1 MSTQAHALPGT
12 DASAA
17 ARPRDGL
24 LRGALRV
31 DALASAASGIAY
43 LVAAGPI
50 GDLLGLP
57 AGFLRVVGA
66 FSVVYAA
73 YAWFTASRPRVPLG
87 TSTFIAIGNLAYC
100 AASLALVIAGWHSP
114 TTTGSVWIVLQGLLV
129 AGFADA
135 QLLGVRRASG
145 R

>member
-1 MSTQAHALPGT
+1 MSTQAHALP
-12 DASAA
+12 ANEAPA
-17 ARPRDGL
+17 VARPRDGL

-31 DALASAASGIAY
+31 DAVASVASGLAY

-57 AGFLRVVGA
+57 AGFLRVIGA

-73 YAWFTASRPRVPLG
+73 FAWFTAARPRVPLG
-87 TSTFIAIGNLAYC
+87 TSRFIAIGNLVWF
-100 AASLALVIAGWHSP
+100 AASVALVLADWHSP
-114 TTTGSVWIVLQGLLV
+114 TTTGSVWIVMQGVMV

-135 QLLGVRRASG
+135 QLLGVRRASS

>member
-1 MSTQAHALPGT
+1 MSTQAHALPVT
-12 DASAA
+12 DTQAA

-57 AGFLRVVGA
+57 AGFLRAVGA

-73 YAWFTASRPRVPLG
+73 YAWFTASRPRV
-87 TSTFIAIGNLAYC
+87 
-100 AASLALVIAGWHSP
+100 SLPHE
-114 TTTGSVWIVLQGLLV
+114 QGHRDRQPRLT
-129 AGFADA
+129 A
-135 QLLGVRRASG
+135 RRASG
-145 R
+145 S

>member
-1 MSTQAHALPGT
+1 MSTQAHTLPAT
-12 DASAA
+12 EAPAA

-31 DALASAASGIAY
+31 DALASGATGIVY

-50 GDLLGLP
+50 GELLGLP
-57 AGFLRVVGA
+57 SGFLRAVGA

-73 YAWFTASRPRVPLG
+73 FAWFQASRPRVSLG
-87 TSTFIAIGNLAYC
+87 TSTFIAIGNLVYC
-100 AASLALVIAGWHSP
+100 AASIALVVAGWHSP

>member
-12 DASAA
+12 EAAAA

-31 DALASAASGIAY
+31 DAIASAASGIAY

-57 AGFLRVVGA
+57 SGFLRAVGA

-73 YAWFTASRPRVPLG
+73 FAWFTASRPQVPLG
-87 TSTFIAIGNLAYC
+87 TSRFIAVGNLVWF
-100 AASLALVIAGWHSP
+100 AASIALVLAGWHSP
-114 TTTGSVWIVLQGLLV
+114 TTTGSAWIVLQGLLV

>member
-1 MSTQAHALPGT
+1 MSTQAHALPVT
-12 DASAA
+12 EAPPA

-57 AGFLRVVGA
+57 SGFLRAVGA
-66 FSVVYAA
+66 FSVIYAA
-73 YAWFTASRPRVPLG
+73 YAWFTASRPRVSLG
-87 TSTFIAIGNLAYC
+87 TSRFIAIGNLAYC

>member
-1 MSTQAHALPGT
+1 MSTQAHALPG
-12 DASAA
+12 AEAA
-17 ARPRDGL
+17 ATARSRDGL

-31 DALASAASGIAY
+31 DALASGATGIAY

-50 GDLLGLP
+50 GELLGLP
-57 AGFLRVVGA
+57 SGFLRAVGA

-73 YAWFTASRPRVPLG
+73 FAWFQASRPRVSLG
-87 TSTFIAIGNLAYC
+87 TSTFIAIGNLVYC
-100 AASLALVIAGWHSP
+100 AASIALVVAGWHSP

>member
-1 MSTQAHALPGT
+1 MSTQAHALHGP
-12 DASAA
+12 DAAA
-17 ARPRDGL
+17 TARPRDGL

-31 DALASAASGIAY
+31 DAVASVASGLAY

-50 GDLLGLP
+50 GELLGLP

-66 FSVVYAA
+66 FSVAYAA
-73 YAWFTASRPRVPLG
+73 FAWLTASRPRVPLG
-87 TSTFIAIGNLAYC
+87 TSRFIAVGNLVWF

-114 TTTGSVWIVLQGLLV
+114 TTTGSVWIVLQGVLV